1 MTLQD
6 TSDQKTFKNT
16 FAPRVENEYLTVHDV
31 ILGLK
36 TTMLHSEDLPPEVQ
50 DAVSEE
56 LERIKKGKRRK
67 GDPAT
72 RAKA

>member
-1 MTLQD
+1 MALQN
-6 TSDQKTFKNT
+6 TSRQRTFKNT
-16 FAPRVENEYLTVHDV
+16 FAPDVKNSELGVHAI

-36 TTMLHSEDLPPEVQ
+36 TTALDFKDLPPEVQ

-72 RAKA
+72 RAKI